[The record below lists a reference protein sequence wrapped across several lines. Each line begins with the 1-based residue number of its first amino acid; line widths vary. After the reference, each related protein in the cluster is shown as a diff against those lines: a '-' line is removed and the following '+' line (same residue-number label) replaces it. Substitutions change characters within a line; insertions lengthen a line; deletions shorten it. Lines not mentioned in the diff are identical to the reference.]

1 MKIAFDSSDPLYFL
15 SKKQLN
21 LCPFAN
27 MFKGLNLMLVGITY
41 NGELRFTMMARKGMI
56 LDPQRFLSIL
66 EETLTDE
73 IKKHAKQ
80 D

>member
-1 MKIAFDSSDPLYFL
+1 
-15 SKKQLN
+15 
-21 LCPFAN
+21 
-27 MFKGLNLMLVGITY
+27 MLVGITY